1 LKWDDARAY
10 DRGKVM
16 THAELEAGKEFGR
29 YLDVD
34 GDGIPY
40 RTLPGTHEKRGAYF
54 TRGTTK
60 NAYASY
66 SEAGPDYV
74 YNVQRLLKKFET
86 AKTLLP
92 KPVLIPAKVPARFGA
107 IFYGSTSPSMNEALE
122 ALAERGIFV
131 NALRVRAF
139 PFVDEIFD
147 FVQSHSKVFVIEQN
161 RDAQMKTLLV
171 NDAGINP
178 ASLISILHY
187 DGTPITARFI
197 TSEIAQV
204 VAALNVRPIKKDKA
218 A

>member
-1 LKWDDARAY
+1 
-10 DRGKVM
+10 M
-16 THAELEAGKEFGR
+16 
-29 YLDVD
+29 
-34 GDGIPY
+34 
-40 RTLPGTHEKRGAYF
+40 
-54 TRGTTK
+54 
-60 NAYASY
+60 
-66 SEAGPDYV
+66 
-74 YNVQRLLKKFET
+74 Q
-86 AKTLLP
+86 
-92 KPVLIPAKVPARFGA
+92 
-107 IFYGSTSPSMNEALE
+107 EALE
-122 ALAERGIFV
+122 ALAAKGIFV

-197 TSEIAQV
+197 TRDIAEI